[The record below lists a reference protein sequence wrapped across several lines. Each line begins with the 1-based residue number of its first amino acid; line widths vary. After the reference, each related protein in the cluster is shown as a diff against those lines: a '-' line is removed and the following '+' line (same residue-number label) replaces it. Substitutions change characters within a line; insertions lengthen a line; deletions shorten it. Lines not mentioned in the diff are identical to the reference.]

1 MGMMPSETVQEFTRA
16 AVAGDAD
23 GMLRVTSSKAPGMDR
38 MRLGLRLGAAD
49 IAKQFQE
56 KGGIDGVD
64 VLDQQIDEQRG
75 TAKVTAT
82 TRYGNGQSA
91 TEIIDLVLEDGSW
104 KIVLKPS

>member
-1 MGMMPSETVQEFTRA
+1 MGMSPSDTVQEFTRA
-16 AVAGDAD
+16 AEAGDAD

-64 VLDQQIDEQRG
+64 VLDEQITGD

-104 KIVLKPS
+104 KIVLKAG